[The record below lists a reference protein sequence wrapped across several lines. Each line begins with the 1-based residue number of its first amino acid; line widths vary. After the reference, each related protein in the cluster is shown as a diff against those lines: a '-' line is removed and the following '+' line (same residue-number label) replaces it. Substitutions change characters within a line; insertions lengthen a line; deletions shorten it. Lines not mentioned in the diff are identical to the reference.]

1 MSAGK
6 LLGTLLFAAPVAH
19 MKHLSTRS
27 LAEHLA
33 LGDLYEGLP
42 GKVDALAEAIQGCEG
57 LIEEW
62 PAPEF
67 KEGEEEEAAE
77 FVAGLQVLVEEGRDE
92 LPDRPEIQNLV
103 DDLLAWLSGIHY
115 RLEFLS

>member
-42 GKVDALAEAIQGCEG
+42 GRVDALAEAIQGCEG
-57 LIEEW
+57 LITDW
-62 PAPEF
+62 PD
-67 KEGEEEEAAE
+67 AAVVE
-77 FVAGLQVLVEEGRDE
+77 SRDKDASDFVAGLQARVESERDD